1 MTPADRVTTVT
12 PDVSVRALI
21 GTMFRERHTGYP
33 VEVNDEV
40 VGLVTLE
47 DARAVKEVERD
58 AYTVRDVMT
67 TELVT
72 VEPELDVMDALNE
85 LQDNSV
91 GRLVVTDA
99 DGEFRGLLT
108 RSDIMT
114 ALSILRSSEESG
126 LGANQFRRM
135 ES

>member
-1 MTPADRVTTVT
+1 
-12 PDVSVRALI
+12 
-21 GTMFRERHTGYP
+21 
-33 VEVNDEV
+33 VNGEV

-58 AYTVRDVMT
+58 AYTVGDVMT

-72 VEPELDVMDALNE
+72 VAPELDVMDALNE

-108 RSDIMT
+108 RSDVMT